1 MTSQRGRSVA
11 GEPAIRVVA
20 VADTDSYVKWA
31 AALVAD
37 RRIDGELVVLDTEV
51 AVSDVQ
57 LRAALTGSG
66 LPPERA
72 RRASFADLPARLARA
87 DVVLAAARGPVAR
100 VVAREA
106 SRREPRPVIVSG
118 LPGISVPATWRAL
131 HFRRRCDLMI
141 VHSHREVREFRALA
155 KERAIDQRFALA
167 TLPFARKIAD
177 ADPAGRSGTDL
188 VFAAQAI
195 VPRAREDRRRVARIL
210 VETAKAT
217 PDARVVVKLRG
228 RPGEHETH
236 REEDGYVDLLTELG
250 PLPAN
255 LVVSYEP
262 MSRALDR
269 AEGLVTVSSTA
280 AIEAAARGIPVVA
293 LDTFGV
299 DETLINTVFRGSG
312 LLGTADDV
320 IARRMRHPD
329 PGWLGDN
336 YFHDV
341 EDDTWIPMLRDLVRC
356 RTAGDLA
363 PRAVSEPVGGALRDA
378 WHRRLAIG
386 SRDRTISGAVAIAI
400 GVPARYL
407 MRAVRALVRLRA

>member
-1 MTSQRGRSVA
+1 
-11 GEPAIRVVA
+11 
-20 VADTDSYVKWA
+20 
-31 AALVAD
+31 
-37 RRIDGELVVLDTEV
+37 
-51 AVSDVQ
+51 
-57 LRAALTGSG
+57 
-66 LPPERA
+66 
-72 RRASFADLPARLARA
+72 
-87 DVVLAAARGPVAR
+87 
-100 VVAREA
+100 
-106 SRREPRPVIVSG
+106 
-118 LPGISVPATWRAL
+118 
-131 HFRRRCDLMI
+131 MI
-141 VHSHREVREFRALA
+141 A
-155 KERAIDQRFALA
+155 
-167 TLPFARKIAD
+167 
-177 ADPAGRSGTDL
+177 
-188 VFAAQAI
+188 
-195 VPRAREDRRRVARIL
+195 
-210 VETAKAT
+210 
-217 PDARVVVKLRG
+217 
-228 RPGEHETH
+228 
-236 REEDGYVDLLTELG
+236 
-250 PLPAN
+250 
-255 LVVSYEP
+255 
-262 MSRALDR
+262 
-269 AEGLVTVSSTA
+269 A

-320 IARRMRHPD
+320 LARRMRHPD